1 MSSVVAESID
11 GESDGRSWTTVE
23 TLRRG
28 WRASPEL
35 HQGAAVTVV
44 CAALGAAGRLVLPV
58 LIQLAVDRGIRSP
71 LKRGS
76 ASTVDMVLV
85 ARLCLF
91 GAVAVVVSQLFARAA
106 VVRLGRRSERALY
119 QLRCDVFGHIH
130 DLSVGQQAEFR
141 KGALVSRV
149 ISDLDTLSQFL
160 SWGGLAWMLDGA
172 LMIATAIAMYLY
184 DPLLATI
191 VIVTTLPLFVLLR
204 GLQHRLVT
212 AYGAVREENAS
223 YLNAVSE
230 LVTGAA
236 VVRAYDATDARLAI
250 TNRHADR
257 LKRAAVVAGS
267 WSALLFPIG
276 EIFSVL
282 AIGAL
287 VAVGVARGAASGLT
301 SGAMVGFVFLAYR
314 FLEPVGEFTEIL
326 DQTQTA
332 VAGWRRVL
340 SVLDTTSDVAE
351 PANPTPIVIAPPTI
365 ELEAV
370 TFAYRSR
377 PGEEAP
383 DAPALIDVTVS
394 IAPGERVAV
403 VGATGSGKSTFA
415 RLVARLV
422 DPTDGAVVIAGVDAR
437 EIANVELRRLLLL
450 VPQEPFLFAGT
461 IAENVRYARPN
472 CGAHEIEAAFAELGI
487 DGWFDSLPNG
497 LGTQVGERGDELSA
511 GERQLVALARAQLAS
526 PACLVLD
533 EATSSVD
540 PGTEA
545 TLARALD
552 RLSSGRT
559 TITIAHR
566 LSTAMRA
573 DRVLVFEAGRL
584 VQLGRHDE
592 LVALPGAY
600 ADLYA
605 SWVSSTGT

>member
-1 MSSVVAESID
+1 VSIAVEEGVAPD
-11 GESDGRSWTTVE
+11 DARDWTTVE

-28 WRASPEL
+28 WRMSPEL
-35 HQGAAVTVV
+35 HKGAGITVL

-71 LKRGS
+71 LKSGS
-76 ASTVDMVLV
+76 TSTVDMALV
-85 ARLCLF
+85 TRLCVV

-130 DLSVGQQAEFR
+130 SLSVGQQAEFR

-172 LMIATAIAMYLY
+172 LMLATAVAMYLY

-204 GLQHRLVT
+204 GLQHRLVK

-223 YLNAVSE
+223 YLTAVSE

-236 VVRAYDATDARLAI
+236 VVRAYDATDARLVIA
-250 TNRHADR
+250 NRHADR
-257 LKRAAVVAGS
+257 LKRAAVTAGS

-276 EIFSVL
+276 EIFAVF

-287 VAVGVARGAASGLT
+287 IAVGVARGSAAGLT
-301 SGAMVGFVFLAYR
+301 SGAMVGFV
-314 FLEPVGEFTEIL
+314 FTEIL

-340 SVLDTTSDVAE
+340 SVLDTASDVAE
-351 PANPTPIVIAPPTI
+351 PANPTPIVLAPPTI
-365 ELEAV
+365 ALDHV
-370 TFAYRSR
+370 TFAYGSR
-377 PGEEAP
+377 PGEDAP

-394 IAPGERVAV
+394 IVPGERVAV

-415 RLVARLV
+415 RLIARLV
-422 DPTDGAVVIAGVDAR
+422 DPTEGVVVIADVDAR

-461 IAENVRYARPN
+461 IADNVRYARPN

-487 DGWFDSLPNG
+487 DGWFDSLPSG
-497 LGTQVGERGDELSA
+497 LDTQVGERGDELSA
-511 GERQLVALARAQLAS
+511 GERQLVALARAQLANPS
-526 PACLVLD
+526 CLVLD

-584 VQLGRHDE
+584 VQLGSHDA
-592 LVALPGAY
+592 LVAEPGAY

-605 SWVSSTGT
+605 SWISATGT